1 MKVDISKTKANLI
14 QWIRDWFSSNGNN
27 ETKAILGISGGKD
40 SSICAA
46 LLKEALGKDRV
57 IGILMPN
64 GTQSD
69 INDSIE
75 LVNYLGIANYTIN
88 IGNAYDAITDEL
100 SSKLNLD
107 LTSQYKTNTPSRLRM
122 VSLYSAAA
130 LIGNC
135 RVCNTGNLS
144 EAMIGYTT
152 LYGDYAGDFAPISRL
167 TKSEVVSIGDA
178 LGLPYHLVHKVPGDG
193 MSGKTDEDNIGFS
206 YDELDDYIRNKVRGK
221 CFAAIDAKIKASQ
234 FKRDILKVPAFE
246 NIIWE

>member
-75 LVNYLGIANYTIN
+75 LVNHLGIANYTIN
-88 IGNAYDAITDEL
+88 MSNVNIGVKNSGTYNNFRTVYVKCLNASAESVGLYEAGGDNVYELCTAEDFTCGYFIKDSLKNVFEACNSSWTRADVTTQNAFVAEGAFNSLITASAAKFFDSTSENSYIKFDIVGSGIVKAPIFEESLCDDDA
-100 SSKLNLD
+100 
-107 LTSQYKTNTPSRLRM
+107 YKTVL
-122 VSLYSAAA
+122 
-130 LIGNC
+130 
-135 RVCNTGNLS
+135 
-144 EAMIGYTT
+144 
-152 LYGDYAGDFAPISRL
+152 AGTVVFA
-167 TKSEVVSIGDA
+167 K
-178 LGLPYHLVHKVPGDG
+178 
-193 MSGKTDEDNIGFS
+193 
-206 YDELDDYIRNKVRGK
+206 
-221 CFAAIDAKIKASQ
+221 
-234 FKRDILKVPAFE
+234 
-246 NIIWE
+246 